1 MEGQSPEMRENEPG
15 GYTVEAN
22 PEFLDFKKVDVTAKD
37 ETKPWKPATL
47 VRVEGADGNTAENVD
62 ANAAAFTFRDA
73 MGRELTVTIAAAG
86 HIDSLH
92 IKGEDEGSKFDTS
105 SLQELFRDMAAKMPS
120 GLAENPKVVNALS
133 VDMGKRMGKEG
144 IAGIDELV
152 ADGTLTAQQAAEGR
166 AAKDEVIRLNRS
178 GNKEERDAF
187 VASWKA
193 EHPDSAIQF
202 QIVRNEAIVP
212 VVAAPKRETTNLF
225 MVFGPNATGD
235 QKTLYTI
242 APGRNMPRHP
252 IPGQHANKEGVVD
265 EATFRESADVWFET
279 VMLTGK

>member
-1 MEGQSPEMRENEPG
+1 MEGHSPERREAG
-15 GYTVEAN
+15 STRYTVEAN
-22 PEFLDFKKVDVTAKD
+22 PQFLDFKKVEVTAKD
-37 ETKPWKPATL
+37 ETKPWKPATF
-47 VRVEGADGNTAENVD
+47 VRVEGADGTAAENID
-62 ANAAAFTFRDA
+62 ANAAAFTFRDT
-73 MGRELTVTIAAAG
+73 MGREMTVTIAAAG

-105 SLQELFRDMAAKMPS
+105 SLQELFQEMAAKMPE

-133 VDMGKRMGKEG
+133 VDIGKRMGKEG
-144 IAGIDELV
+144 IAGIDELI
-152 ADGTLTAQQAAEGR
+152 ADGTLTAEQAAEGR
-166 AAKDEVIRLNRS
+166 AVKDEVIRLNRS
-178 GNKEERDAF
+178 GNKEEKDAF

-202 QIVRNEAIVP
+202 QIVRSEALVP

-252 IPGQHANKEGVVD
+252 IPGQHSNKEGAVD
-265 EATFRESADVWFET
+265 EATFQESANAWFET